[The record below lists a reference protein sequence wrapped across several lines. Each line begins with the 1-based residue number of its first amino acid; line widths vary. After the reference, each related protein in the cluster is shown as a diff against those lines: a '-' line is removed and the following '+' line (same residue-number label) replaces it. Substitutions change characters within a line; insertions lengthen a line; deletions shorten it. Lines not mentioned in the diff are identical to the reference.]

1 MCAAKTKQYSLVF
14 FLWILFSIC
23 CFIAPFVGMFFWA
36 YPKHSY
42 MRRFVKAADRMIA
55 ALLGFSGRH
64 TLSVEV
70 AYARDYQ
77 WLHDTL
83 NAVEAGHCEN
93 EAFEEGAYC
102 RISDH
107 QRGDK

>member
-1 MCAAKTKQYSLVF
+1 MFSIIRQYAIVF
-14 FLWILFSIC
+14 FLWILFSLC
-23 CFIAPFVGMFFWA
+23 CFVAPLFAMFFWL
-36 YPKHSY
+36 YPQHSY

-64 TLSVEV
+64 TLSMEL
-70 AYARDYQ
+70 AYSARYQ
-77 WLHDTL
+77 WLHDIL
-83 NAVEAGHCEN
+83 NIVEANHCEN